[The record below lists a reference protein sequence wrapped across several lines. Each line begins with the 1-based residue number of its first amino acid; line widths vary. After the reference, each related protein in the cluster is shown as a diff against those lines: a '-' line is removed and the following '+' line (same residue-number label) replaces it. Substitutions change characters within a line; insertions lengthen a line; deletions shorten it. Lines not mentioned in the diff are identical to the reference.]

1 MIEIKYRTRV
11 FIDRKTK
18 RITIH
23 AKEIIDKY
31 KDENYKNGKMFRV
44 YANQK
49 LNKLLK
55 EAAEKVGL
63 DREVVLIHYKGNTR
77 IEEVKKFHEVIG
89 CHDARRTFVCCSLA
103 FGIPPTV
110 VMSCTGHSTYNAMKP
125 YIEVADETQ
134 RVELAKWD
142 KAEKQG
148 DIRGDIAKK
157 LEGVDEA
164 MLVKVLELLKSA

>member
-142 KAEKQG
+142 KAEKRG
-148 DIRGDIAKK
+148 DIKSDIAKK

-164 MLVKVLELLKSA
+164 TLAKVLELLKSA